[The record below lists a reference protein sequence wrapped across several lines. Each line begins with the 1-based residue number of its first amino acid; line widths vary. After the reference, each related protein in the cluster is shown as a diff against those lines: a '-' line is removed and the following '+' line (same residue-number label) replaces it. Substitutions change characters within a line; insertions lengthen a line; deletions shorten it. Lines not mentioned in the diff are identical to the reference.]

1 MADQPSFLDGLMSG
15 LNGLGQNPL
24 FNIGMGLMSAAK
36 PYGNVGD
43 SLMQANQ
50 TTMAN
55 QSAAQKYGMG
65 QLQMRQA
72 QAEFPM
78 RMAWLKNAMGSLQP
92 QQAPQQQ
99 PQAPMQAPPG
109 IALPPDPNAAPQG
122 APQSQ
127 GGFMDPTQAVNLGL
141 SGGALGMPGA
151 AEFLK
156 VPGAMESV
164 QKYQQ
169 MQRQMAAQGPL
180 ATLDTLAT
188 SDKADQLI
196 NADPHLKAA
205 WTQIAP
211 QMGMDPDKDLNPANG
226 RSMATF
232 AYNKLAGPAG
242 LPVKPMPVQV
252 QRVDRGNGDVRDIDP
267 LTNKDVGGSPAMA
280 TSKFVQNG
288 QVVEMPT
295 AQGVAQKLQPYD
307 SALYGAQQITQ
318 PAMEQA
324 YQVAKAK
331 GDLSESLAG
340 RDPIA
345 AAKVSSYIAKRAGED
360 GISGLQLAAN
370 QQTFGARQK
379 VVNDFMDPNG
389 TAGGK
394 IGAINTGIL
403 HVNSL
408 MPLIDAMKSGNTTR
422 INAARQTYQKETGI
436 PAPTNYETLAN
447 MAVGEISTAINKS
460 GGDAEERDR
469 VASPFASSRS
479 PDVLKGAVKTAVTAL
494 AGKTESLANQWD
506 VGTEGTQGNFGKFLM
521 PQTAQALGWT
531 LHKDAKGNKA
541 YVSPDGKYFRPQ

>member
-1 MADQPSFLDGLMSG
+1 MADSNSPSFLDGLMSG
-15 LNGLGQNPL
+15 LNSLGSNPL
-24 FNIGMGLMSAAK
+24 FNVGMGLMQAAR
-36 PYGNVGD
+36 PFGDVGT
-43 SLMQANQ
+43 SLMNANQ

-55 QSAAQKYGMG
+55 QAAAQKYGMG

-78 RMAWLKNAMGSLQP
+78 RMAWLKNAMGSLQ
-92 QQAPQQQ
+92 QQ
-99 PQAPMQAPPG
+99 PQQPQQDPMQAPPG
-109 IALPPDPNAAPQG
+109 IALPPDPNG
-122 APQSQ
+122 APQSPQ
-127 GGFMDPTQAVNLGL
+127 AGFMDPTQAVNLGL

-164 QKYQQ
+164 QKVQQ
-169 MQRQMAAQGPL
+169 VQRQMAAQGPL

-188 SDKADQLI
+188 SDRADQLI
-196 NADPHLKAA
+196 KADPHLQAA

-211 QMGMDPDKDLNPANG
+211 QMGMDPDKDLNPANA

-288 QVVEMPT
+288 QVVELPT

-307 SALYGAQQITQ
+307 SALYAANLISPQ
-318 PAMEQA
+318 AKEQA
-324 YQVAKAK
+324 YQLAKAK
-331 GDLSESLAG
+331 GDLTESVAG

-345 AAKVSSYIAKRAGED
+345 AAALTSYIAKRAGED
-360 GISGLQLAAN
+360 GQSGLQFAAN
-370 QQTFGARQK
+370 QQSYAARQK
-379 VVNDFMDPNG
+379 VVNDYLDPGG

-394 IGAINTGIL
+394 LGAINTSVL
-403 HVNSL
+403 HVGAL
-408 MPLIDAMKSGNTTR
+408 LPLIDAMKSGNTTR
-422 INAARQTYQKETGI
+422 INAARQAYQKEAGI
-436 PAPTNYETLAN
+436 AAPTNYETLAN
-447 MAVGEISTAINKS
+447 MATGEISNAINKT
-460 GGDAEERDR
+460 GGDVGERER
-469 VASPFASSRS
+469 VSAPFAASRS

-506 VGTEGTQGNFGKFLM
+506 VGTKGTQGNFGKFLM
-521 PQTAQALGWT
+521 PQTAQALGWS

-541 YVSPDGKYFRPQ
+541 YVSPDGKYFKQL